1 MTMNAKAKAYLVE
14 GGIGSLAA
22 AWPGSV
28 GFPDPQT
35 PEQPIR

>member
-1 MTMNAKAKAYLVE
+1 MTMKAKSKAYLVE

-28 GFPDPQT
+28 GFPDLQAPD
-35 PEQPIR
+35 QPIQ